1 MTQIRSDDHKA
12 PNFALFAAGVEK
24 SYGQRKAL
32 DKVDINIQAGE
43 FVALLGPNGAG
54 KTTLFQLLTGLFI
67 ADAGTISI
75 AGIDIRKN
83 AVPALAGIG
92 VVFQQPTLDLDLT
105 VQENLRFHA
114 NLHGIVGKEAAR
126 RISQEL
132 DRLNLS
138 DRANDRAR
146 ALSGGQ
152 RRRIELARALLHRP
166 KFLLMDE
173 PTVGLDPG
181 SRSDLLSY
189 VLDLKTEREMAI
201 LWASHLVDEA
211 EKADR
216 VIILHKGQILETG
229 TPLDLMSTAGTKS
242 LHDAF
247 VVITQQNTEKDK
259 G

>member
-1 MTQIRSDDHKA
+1 MTETR
-12 PNFALFAAGVEK
+12 PNNPEELNSALFASGVEK

-32 DKVDINIQAGE
+32 NKVDIAIEAGE

-54 KTTLFQLLTGLFI
+54 KTTLFQLLTGLFV
-67 ADAGTISI
+67 ADSGTIRI
-75 AGIDIRKN
+75 AGVDIRNN

-105 VQENLRFHA
+105 VSENLRFHA
-114 NLHGIVGKEAAR
+114 NLHGIVGKEAAG

-132 DRLNLS
+132 DRLKLS

-152 RRRIELARALLHRP
+152 RRRIELARALLHHP

-189 VLDLKTEREMAI
+189 VLDLKTERKMAI

-216 VIILHKGQILETG
+216 VIVLHKGQVLETG
-229 TPLDLMSTAGTKS
+229 TPSQLMSTAGTKS

-247 VVITQQNTEKDK
+247 VVITKQNIDK

>member
-1 MTQIRSDDHKA
+1 MTEVENQESRPLTS
-12 PNFALFAAGVEK
+12 ALYATGVEK

-32 DKVDINIQAGE
+32 NKVDIKIEPGE

-54 KTTLFQLLTGLFI
+54 KTTLFQLLTGLFV
-67 ADAGTISI
+67 ADAGTIRI
-75 AGIDIRKN
+75 AGININKN

-105 VQENLRFHA
+105 VTENLRFHA
-114 NLHGIVGKEAAR
+114 NLHGIVGAEAKL
-126 RISQEL
+126 RITEEL
-132 DRLNLS
+132 LRLKLS
-138 DRANDRAR
+138 DRVDERAR

-152 RRRIELARALLHRP
+152 RRRIELARALLHHP

-181 SRSDLLSY
+181 SRSDLLAY
-189 VLDLKTEREMAI
+189 VLDLKQERKMAV

-216 VIILHKGQILETG
+216 VIVLHKGQVLETG
-229 TPLDLMSTAGTKS
+229 TPQELIERTEANN
-242 LHDAF
+242 LHNAF
-247 VVITQQNTEKDK
+247 MAITDQNSDDPI
-259 G
+259 